1 MTLAEI
7 EQLLMKHSA
16 VLTAERKASENQ
28 QAQITQL
35 QNELHGPLHPE
46 LKSMIGGFI
55 ISIATLT
62 SVIAKHP
69 SIDTGLLLKDW
80 ENEIKK
86 LQVQP
91 PKFSPDAFVFAAQ
104 FEELIRLKLPPS
116 KS

>member
-1 MTLAEI
+1 MLT
-7 EQLLMKHSA
+7 KHSE
-16 VLTAERKASENQ
+16 LFTAARKVVENQ
-28 QAQITQL
+28 QAQIAQL
-35 QNELHGPLHPE
+35 QNELHGPLRPE
-46 LKSMIGGFI
+46 LKSMIDGFI

-69 SIDTGLLLKDW
+69 CIDTGLLLKDW
-80 ENEIKK
+80 ENEIRK